1 MAVYSGEERREM
13 LEEISFVAEKR
24 LKLNARRAPKTPFLA
39 RKPHFF
45 ACKPYVPPAV
55 PHFQPN

>member
-24 LKLNARRAPKTPFLA
+24 LKLNARRAPKATPS
-39 RKPHFF
+39 RPPSTNYF
-45 ACKPYVPPAV
+45 ASEKTV
-55 PHFQPN
+55 